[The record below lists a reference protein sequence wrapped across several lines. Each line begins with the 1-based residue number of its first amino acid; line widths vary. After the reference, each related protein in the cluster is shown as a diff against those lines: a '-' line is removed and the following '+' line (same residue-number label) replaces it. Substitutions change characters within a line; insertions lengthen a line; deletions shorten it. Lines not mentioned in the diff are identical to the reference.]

1 MRKPRRTHSK
11 TPFPALMTRRGASKA
26 TRNRAH
32 PRPAGKNVPF
42 MITAIRAMFSST
54 IGKFL
59 ALAFVALVGVAF
71 ALGDV
76 TGNSSFGG
84 LGGANVAKVGSE
96 EIGVGELR
104 DRARQAYNQARQQQ
118 PGLTM
123 AAFVESGG
131 LDQVLDQLV
140 EGLAFDQYATKMG
153 FGVSKRLIDGR
164 IADLPAFAG
173 VSGKF
178 DQKVFENFLR
188 QNGLTE
194 TQLRRD
200 LRQQLLIEQ
209 LAAPIA
215 TMPRIAQGVAQPYAA
230 LLMEQRR
237 GQATFIPASPFAPTA
252 DPGDAALQTFLS
264 QNKAKFTVP
273 ERRAI
278 QYAVFDRSAVPVPA
292 VTDAEIAKVYKD
304 NAPQYA
310 ASETRRFAQVIVPD
324 QATATALAAK
334 VRGGTSL
341 AAASQAAGLSAS
353 TTGDLTQSAYAATS
367 TAAAAKIAFAAK
379 QGDLVGPT
387 QTGLGWTVARVENV
401 TARPARSLAD
411 ASAEI
416 RTELGK
422 NKANEAIVDY
432 YNKLQDAVNGGASIE
447 EIATDRKLQLVE
459 TPALL
464 PSGRVP
470 SQPDYALAP
479 ELAPLVAQAFQAAG
493 EGEGHI
499 ATLVENEKFAV
510 YAVKSIVAAAPPPF
524 AQIRPALLSEWRF
537 AEGQKVARDK
547 ARAIVKSVEGGKS
560 LADAVSAAGPNIG
573 NVQTIG
579 GRRAELGAGG
589 KPVPPE
595 LALLFSMAKNS
606 VKTLEIPGNRGWMV
620 IALDDVQRP
629 DPKSI
634 EPARVAAIAQP
645 LAPAFGNEL
654 IEQLAAEAKRRAGV
668 TINKKLVDQ
677 LRAELTGNAPVAE

>member
-1 MRKPRRTHSK
+1 
-11 TPFPALMTRRGASKA
+11 
-26 TRNRAH
+26 
-32 PRPAGKNVPF
+32 
-42 MITAIRAMFSST
+42 MITAIRRMFSST

-59 ALAFVALVGVAF
+59 ALGFVALVGVAF

-84 LGGANVAKVGSE
+84 IGGANVAEVGGE
-96 EIGVGELR
+96 AIGVGELR
-104 DRARQAYNQARQQQ
+104 DRVQQAYNQARQQQ
-118 PGLTM
+118 PGMTM

-140 EGLAFDQYATKMG
+140 EGLAFDQFATELG

-178 DQKVFENFLR
+178 DQTTFENFLR

-194 TQLRRD
+194 AQLRRD

-215 TMPRIAQGVAQPYAA
+215 TMPRVALGMAQPYAA

-237 GQATFIPASPFAPTA
+237 GQATFIPASAFAPTA
-252 DPGDAALQTFLS
+252 DPGDAALKTYLT
-264 QNKAKFTVP
+264 QNAAKFTVP
-273 ERRAI
+273 ERRVI
-278 QYAVFDRSAVPVPA
+278 QYAMFDRAAVPVPA

-304 NAPQYA
+304 NAAQYA

-324 QATATALAAK
+324 QAAANSLAAK

-341 AAASQAAGLSAS
+341 AAAAQAAGLSAS
-353 TTGDLTQSAYAATS
+353 TTGDLTQSAYAATAS
-367 TAAAAKIAFAAK
+367 AAAAKAAFAAK
-379 QGDLVGPT
+379 QGDLIGPT
-387 QTGLGWTVARVENV
+387 QTGLGWTVARVEDV
-401 TARPARSLAD
+401 TARPARTLAD
-411 ASAEI
+411 ASADI
-416 RTELGK
+416 RAELAK

-432 YNKLQDAVNGGASIE
+432 YNAIQDAVNGGAAIE
-447 EIATDRKLQLVE
+447 EVAADRKLQLTT

-464 PSGRVP
+464 PDGRAP
-470 SQPDYALAP
+470 GQAGFTPTP

-493 EGEGHI
+493 EGESHL
-499 ATLVENEKFAV
+499 ATIVENEKFAV
-510 YAVKSIVAAAPPPF
+510 YSIKSIVAAAPPPF
-524 AQIRPALLSEWRF
+524 AQIRADLLSEWRF
-537 AEGQKVARDK
+537 AQGQKIARDK
-547 ARAIVKSVEGGKS
+547 ARAIVKSVEGGKT
-560 LADAVSAAGPNIG
+560 LADAVAAGGPNIG
-573 NVQTIG
+573 TVQTIG

-589 KPVPPE
+589 KPVSPD
-595 LALLFSMAKNS
+595 LALLFSMAKGS
-606 VKTLEIPGNRGWMV
+606 VKTLELPGNRGWMV
-620 IALDDVQRP
+620 IALNDVQRP

-634 EPARVAAIAQP
+634 EPQRVAAIAQP

-654 IEQLAAEAKRRAGV
+654 IEQLAGEAKRRVGV
-668 TINKKLVDQ
+668 TINKDLVDQ
-677 LRAELTGNAPVAE
+677 LRRELTGNTPVAE

>member
-1 MRKPRRTHSK
+1 
-11 TPFPALMTRRGASKA
+11 
-26 TRNRAH
+26 
-32 PRPAGKNVPF
+32 

-59 ALAFVALVGVAF
+59 ALAFVVLVGVAF
-71 ALGDV
+71 ALSDV
-76 TGNSSFGG
+76 TGNSTFGG
-84 LGGANVAKVGSE
+84 IGGANVAKVGSE
-96 EIGVGELR
+96 NIGVGELR
-104 DRARQAYNQARQQQ
+104 ERVRQTYNQARQDQ

-140 EGLAFDQYATKMG
+140 EGSAFDQFATELG

-178 DQKVFENFLR
+178 DQTVFENFLR
-188 QNGLTE
+188 QNGISE
-194 TQLRRD
+194 AQLRRD
-200 LRQQLLIEQ
+200 LRQQLLVEQ

-215 TMPRIAQGVAQPYAA
+215 QMPRIALGMAQPYAA
-230 LLMEQRR
+230 LLLEQRR

-273 ERRAI
+273 ERRVV
-278 QYAVFDRSAVPVPA
+278 QYALFDRAAVPVPA

-304 NAPQYA
+304 NAAQYA
-310 ASETRRFAQVIVPD
+310 ASETRRFAQVILPD
-324 QATATALAAK
+324 QAAANALAAK

-341 AAASQAAGLSAS
+341 AAAAQAAGLSAS
-353 TTGDLTQSAYAATS
+353 TTGDLTESAYAATT
-367 TAAAAKIAFAAK
+367 TAAAAKAAFAA
-379 QGDLVGPT
+379 QRGDVVGPT
-387 QTGLGWTVARVENV
+387 QTGLGWTVARVEDV
-401 TARPARSLAD
+401 TAKPARTLAQ
-411 ASAEI
+411 ASEEI
-416 RTELGK
+416 RTELAK

-432 YNKLQDAVNGGASIE
+432 YNAIQDAVNGSASVE
-447 EIATDRKLQLVE
+447 EIAADRKLQLVE

-464 PSGRVP
+464 PSGRAPGQPAFVP
-470 SQPDYALAP
+470 AP

-499 ATLVENEKFAV
+499 ATIVENEKFAV

-524 AQIRPALLSEWRF
+524 AQIRADLLSEWRF

-547 ARAIVKSVEGGKS
+547 ARAIVKAVEGGKS
-560 LADAVSAAGPNIG
+560 LNEAVAAAGPNIG
-573 NVQTIG
+573 SVQAIG
-579 GRRAELGAGG
+579 GRRAELGADG

-620 IALDDVQRP
+620 IALNDVQRP
-629 DPKSI
+629 DPKAI
-634 EPARVAAIAQP
+634 EPQRVAAIAQP

-654 IEQLAAEAKRRAGV
+654 IEQLAAEAKRRVGV
-668 TINKKLVDQ
+668 TINKDLVAQ
-677 LRAELTGNAPVAE
+677 LRAELTGNAPVVE

>member
-1 MRKPRRTHSK
+1 
-11 TPFPALMTRRGASKA
+11 
-26 TRNRAH
+26 
-32 PRPAGKNVPF
+32 
-42 MITAIRAMFSST
+42 MITAIRRMFSST

-76 TGNSSFGG
+76 TGNSTFGG
-84 LGGANVAKVGSE
+84 IGGANVAKVGNE

-104 DRARQAYNQARQQQ
+104 DRVRLAYNQARQNQ
-118 PGLTM
+118 PGMTM

-140 EGLAFDQYATKMG
+140 EGLAFDQFATEMG

-164 IADLPAFAG
+164 IADIPAFAG
-173 VSGKF
+173 VSGSF
-178 DQKVFENFLR
+178 DQTRFEAFLR
-188 QNGLTE
+188 ENGMTE
-194 TQLRRD
+194 AQLRRD

-209 LAAPIA
+209 IAAPIA
-215 TMPRIAQGVAQPYAA
+215 TMPRIGQGMAQPYAA
-230 LLMEQRR
+230 LLLEQRR
-237 GQATFIPASPFAPTA
+237 GQATFIPSSPFAPTA
-252 DPGDAALQTFLS
+252 DPGDAALKTYLT
-264 QNKAKFTVP
+264 QNAAKFTVP
-273 ERRAI
+273 ERRVI
-278 QYAVFDRSAVPVPA
+278 QYAVFDRAAVPVPA

-304 NAPQYA
+304 NASQFT

-324 QATATALAAK
+324 QATANALAAK
-334 VRGGTSL
+334 VRGGTAL
-341 AAASQAAGLSAS
+341 TAAAQAAGLSAS

-367 TAAAAKIAFAAK
+367 TAAAAKAAFAAK
-379 QGDLVGPT
+379 RGDLIGPI
-387 QTGLGWTVARVENV
+387 QTGLGWSVARVEDV
-401 TARPARSLAD
+401 TTRPARSLAD

-416 RTELGK
+416 RTELAK

-432 YNKLQDAVNGGASIE
+432 YNAIQDAVNSGASIE
-447 EIATDRKLQLVE
+447 EITTDRKLTLAT

-470 SQPDYALAP
+470 GQPGFNLAP
-479 ELAPLVAQAFQAAG
+479 ELAPLVSQAFQG
-493 EGEGHI
+493 GSEGEGQL

-524 AQIRPALLSEWRF
+524 AQIRADLLTDWRF
-537 AEGQKVARDK
+537 AQGQKIARDK
-547 ARAIVKSVEGGKS
+547 ARAIVKAVEGGKS
-560 LADAVSAAGPNIG
+560 LPDAVAAAGPNIG
-573 NVQTIG
+573 NVQAIG

-595 LALLFSMAKNS
+595 LALLFSMAKDS

-620 IALDDVQRP
+620 IALADVQRP

-634 EPARVAAIAQP
+634 DPARVAGIAQP

-654 IEQLAAEAKRRAGV
+654 IEQLAGEAKRRAGV
-668 TINKKLVDQ
+668 TINKELVDQ
-677 LRAELTGNAPVAE
+677 LRKELTGTAPVAE

>member
-1 MRKPRRTHSK
+1 
-11 TPFPALMTRRGASKA
+11 
-26 TRNRAH
+26 
-32 PRPAGKNVPF
+32 

-76 TGNSSFGG
+76 TGNSTFGG
-84 LGGANVAKVGSE
+84 LGGANVAKVGGE

-104 DRARQAYNQARQQQ
+104 DRVRQAYDQARQQQ
-118 PGLTM
+118 PGMTM

-140 EGLAFDQYATKMG
+140 EGLAFDQYATELG

-173 VSGKF
+173 VSGRF
-178 DQKVFENFLR
+178 DQTVFENFLR

-194 TQLRRD
+194 SQLRRD

-215 TMPRIAQGVAQPYAA
+215 TMPRIAPGMAQPYAA
-230 LLMEQRR
+230 LLLEQRR

-252 DPGDAALQTFLS
+252 DPGDATLQKFLS
-264 QNKAKFTVP
+264 QNRSKFTVP

-304 NAPQYA
+304 NAAQYA
-310 ASETRRFAQVIVPD
+310 ASETRRFSQVIVPD
-324 QATATALAAK
+324 QAAATALAAK

-341 AAASQAAGLSAS
+341 AAAAQAAGLSAS
-353 TTGDLTQSAYAATS
+353 TTGDLTQSAFAATAS
-367 TAAAAKIAFAAK
+367 AAAAKAAFAAK

-401 TARPARSLAD
+401 TVRPARSLAE

-416 RTELGK
+416 RTELAK

-432 YNKLQDAVNGGASIE
+432 YNRLQDAVNGGASID
-447 EIATDRKLQLVE
+447 EIAADRKLQLVE

-464 PSGRVP
+464 PSGRAP
-470 SQPDYALAP
+470 AQPAFALAP
-479 ELAPLVAQAFQAAG
+479 EMAPLVAQAFQAAG
-493 EGEGHI
+493 EGESHI

-537 AEGQKVARDK
+537 AEGQKIARDK
-547 ARAIVKSVEGGKS
+547 ARAIVKAVEGGKS
-560 LADAVSAAGPNIG
+560 LNEAVAAAGPNIG
-573 NVQTIG
+573 NVQAIG

-595 LALLFSMAKNS
+595 LALLFSMAKDS

-620 IALDDVQRP
+620 IALNEVQRP

-634 EPARVAAIAQP
+634 EPQRVAAIAQP

-654 IEQLAAEAKRRAGV
+654 IEQLAAEAKRRVGV
-668 TINKKLVDQ
+668 TINKTLVDQ
-677 LRAELTGNAPVAE
+677 LRAELTGNAPVVE

>member
-1 MRKPRRTHSK
+1 
-11 TPFPALMTRRGASKA
+11 
-26 TRNRAH
+26 
-32 PRPAGKNVPF
+32 

-96 EIGVGELR
+96 EIGIGELR

-215 TMPRIAQGVAQPYAA
+215 SMPRIAQGMAQPYAA

-324 QATATALAAK
+324 QAAATALAAK

-341 AAASQAAGLSAS
+341 AAAAQAAGLSAS

-367 TAAAAKIAFAAK
+367 TAAAAKAAFAAK

-387 QTGLGWTVARVENV
+387 QTGLGWTIARVENV

-416 RTELGK
+416 RTELAK

-620 IALDDVQRP
+620 IALDEVQRP

>member
-1 MRKPRRTHSK
+1 
-11 TPFPALMTRRGASKA
+11 
-26 TRNRAH
+26 
-32 PRPAGKNVPF
+32 

-59 ALAFVALVGVAF
+59 ALAFVVLVGLAF

-76 TGNSSFGG
+76 TGNSTFGG
-84 LGGANVAKVGSE
+84 IGGANVAKVGNE
-96 EIGVGELR
+96 EIGLGELR
-104 DRARQAYNQARQQQ
+104 DRVDQAYRQLQREQ
-118 PGLTM
+118 PGLTK
-123 AAFVESGG
+123 AAFIESGG

-140 EGLAFDQYATKMG
+140 EGLAFEQFASQMG
-153 FGVSKRLIDGR
+153 FGVSKRLVDGR

-173 VSGKF
+173 VAGTF

-188 QNGLTE
+188 QNGITE

-200 LRQQLLIEQ
+200 LRQQLLLEQ

-215 TMPRIAQGVAQPYAA
+215 AMPRIGSGMAQPYAA
-230 LLMEQRR
+230 LLLEQRR

-264 QNKAKFTVP
+264 QNKARFTVP
-273 ERRAI
+273 ERRTI
-278 QYAVFDRSAVPVPA
+278 QYAQFDRAAVPVPA

-304 NAPQYA
+304 NAAQFA

-324 QATATALAAK
+324 QAAANALAAK

-341 AAASQAAGLSAS
+341 AAAAQAAGLSAS

-367 TAAAAKIAFAAK
+367 SAAAAKAAFAAK
-379 QGDLVGPT
+379 RGDVVGPL
-387 QTGLGWTVARVENV
+387 QTGLGWTVARVEDV
-401 TARPARSLAD
+401 TAKPARSLVD
-411 ASAEI
+411 ATPEI
-416 RTELGK
+416 RTELAK

-432 YNKLQDAVNGGASIE
+432 YNSIQDAVNGGASIE
-447 EIATDRKLQLVE
+447 EVAADRKLQLLE
-459 TPALL
+459 TPAIL
-464 PSGRVP
+464 PSGRAP
-470 SQPDYALAP
+470 GQPAFAMAP

-493 EGEGHI
+493 EGESHL

-510 YAVKSIVAAAPPPF
+510 YAVKSIAEAAPPPF
-524 AQIRPALLSEWRF
+524 AQIRGDLLTEWRF

-547 ARAIVKSVEGGKS
+547 ARAISKAVEGGKS
-560 LADAVSAAGPNIG
+560 LPDAAAAAGPNIG
-573 NVQTIG
+573 SVQAIG
-579 GRRAELGAGG
+579 GRRAELGANGQ
-589 KPVPPE
+589 PVPPE
-595 LALLFSMAKNS
+595 LALLFSMAQGS

-620 IALDDVQRP
+620 IALNEVQRP

-645 LAPAFGNEL
+645 LAPAFGREL
-654 IEQLAAEAKRRAGV
+654 IEQLAAEAKRRVGV

-677 LRAELTGNAPVAE
+677 LRAELTGNAPVVE

>member
-1 MRKPRRTHSK
+1 
-11 TPFPALMTRRGASKA
+11 
-26 TRNRAH
+26 
-32 PRPAGKNVPF
+32 

-76 TGNSSFGG
+76 TGNSTFGG
-84 LGGANVAKVGSE
+84 LGGANVAKVGGE

-104 DRARQAYNQARQQQ
+104 DRVRQAYDQARQQQ
-118 PGLTM
+118 PGMTM

-140 EGLAFDQYATKMG
+140 EGLAFDQYATELG

-173 VSGKF
+173 VSGRF
-178 DQKVFENFLR
+178 DQQVFENFLR

-194 TQLRRD
+194 SQLRRD

-215 TMPRIAQGVAQPYAA
+215 TMPRIAPGMAQPYAA

-252 DPGDAALQTFLS
+252 DPGDAALQNFLS
-264 QNKAKFTVP
+264 QNRSKFTVP

-304 NAPQYA
+304 NATQYA

-324 QATATALAAK
+324 QAAASALAAK

-341 AAASQAAGLSAS
+341 AAAAQAAGLSAS
-353 TTGDLTQSAYAATS
+353 TTGDLTQSAFAATAS
-367 TAAAAKIAFAAK
+367 AAAAKAAFAAK

-401 TARPARSLAD
+401 TARPARSLAE

-416 RTELGK
+416 RTELAK

-432 YNKLQDAVNGGASIE
+432 YNKLQDAVNGGASID
-447 EIATDRKLQLVE
+447 EIAADRKLQLVE

-470 SQPDYALAP
+470 AQPDYALAP

-493 EGEGHI
+493 EGESHI

-524 AQIRPALLSEWRF
+524 AQIRPALLAEWRF

-547 ARAIVKSVEGGKS
+547 ARAIVKAVEGGKNLS
-560 LADAVSAAGPNIG
+560 EAVAAAGPNIG
-573 NVQTIG
+573 SVQAIG

-595 LALLFSMAKNS
+595 LALLFSMAKDS

-620 IALDDVQRP
+620 IALNEVQRP

-634 EPARVAAIAQP
+634 EPQRVAAIAQP

-668 TINKKLVDQ
+668 TINKTLVDQ
-677 LRAELTGNAPVAE
+677 LRAELTGNAPVVE

>member
-1 MRKPRRTHSK
+1 
-11 TPFPALMTRRGASKA
+11 
-26 TRNRAH
+26 
-32 PRPAGKNVPF
+32 
-42 MITAIRAMFSST
+42 MITAIRRMFSST
-54 IGKFL
+54 IGKYL
-59 ALAFVALVGVAF
+59 ALAFIALIGVLF
-71 ALGDV
+71 ALSDV
-76 TGNSSFGG
+76 TGNSTFGG
-84 LGGANVAKVGSE
+84 IGGANVAKVGSE
-96 EIGVGELR
+96 DIGVGELR
-104 DRARQAYNQARQQQ
+104 ERVRQAYNQARQQQ
-118 PGLTM
+118 PGMTM
-123 AAFVESGG
+123 AGFVESGG

-140 EGLAFDQYATKMG
+140 EGLAFDQFATKMG
-153 FGVSKRLIDGR
+153 FSVSKRLIDGR

-188 QNGLTE
+188 QNGMTE
-194 TQLRRD
+194 AQLRRD

-215 TMPRIAQGVAQPYAA
+215 MMPRIAPGMARPYAA
-230 LLMEQRR
+230 LLMEQRQ

-252 DPGDAALQTFLS
+252 DPGDAVLRKYLS
-264 QNKAKFTVP
+264 QNAAKFTVP
-273 ERRAI
+273 ERRVI
-278 QYAVFDRSAVPVPA
+278 QYATFDRSAVPVPA

-304 NAPQYA
+304 NASQYA

-324 QATATALAAK
+324 QATATSLATK

-341 AAASQAAGLSAS
+341 AAAAQAAGLSAS

-367 TAAAAKIAFAAK
+367 SAAAAKAAFAAK
-379 QGDLVGPT
+379 SGDVVGPL
-387 QTGLGWTVARVENV
+387 QTGLGWSVARVEDV
-401 TARPARSLAD
+401 TSRPARSLAD

-432 YNKLQDAVNGGASIE
+432 YNTIQDAVNGGASVE
-447 EIATDRKLQLVE
+447 EIAADRKMQIVE

-464 PSGRVP
+464 PSGRSP
-470 SQPDYALAP
+470 AQPTFTPAP

-524 AQIRPALLSEWRF
+524 AQIRADLLDEWRF

-547 ARAIVKSVEGGKS
+547 ARAIVKTVESGKT
-560 LADAVSAAGPNIG
+560 LAAAVTAAGPNIG
-573 NVQTIG
+573 SVQTIG

-595 LALLFSMAKNS
+595 LALLFSMAKGS

-620 IALDDVQRP
+620 ISLTDVARP

-634 EPARVAAIAQP
+634 EPQRVAAIAQP

-654 IEQLAAEAKRRAGV
+654 IEQLAAEAKRRVGV

-677 LRAELTGNAPVAE
+677 LRGELAGTTPVAE

>member
-1 MRKPRRTHSK
+1 
-11 TPFPALMTRRGASKA
+11 
-26 TRNRAH
+26 
-32 PRPAGKNVPF
+32 

-59 ALAFVALVGVAF
+59 ALGFVVLVGVAF
-71 ALGDV
+71 ALSDV
-76 TGNSSFGG
+76 TGNSTFGG
-84 LGGANVAKVGSE
+84 VGGANVAKVGDE
-96 EIGVGELR
+96 NIGVGDLR
-104 DRARQAYNQARQQQ
+104 ERVRQTYNQARQDQ

-140 EGLAFDQYATKMG
+140 EGSAFDQFATELG

-178 DQKVFENFLR
+178 DQTVFENFLR
-188 QNGLTE
+188 QNGISE
-194 TQLRRD
+194 AQLRQD
-200 LRQQLLIEQ
+200 LRQQLLVEQ

-215 TMPRIAQGVAQPYAA
+215 RMPRIALGMAQPYAA
-230 LLMEQRR
+230 LLLEQRR
-237 GQATFIPASPFAPTA
+237 GQATFIPSSPFAPTA

-264 QNKAKFTVP
+264 QNKTKFTVP
-273 ERRAI
+273 ERRVI
-278 QYAVFDRSAVPVPA
+278 QYALFDSAAVPVPP

-304 NAPQYA
+304 NAAQYA
-310 ASETRRFAQVIVPD
+310 ASETRRFAQVILPD
-324 QATATALAAK
+324 QAAANALATK

-341 AAASQAAGLSAS
+341 AAAAQAAGLSAS
-353 TTGDLTQSAYAATS
+353 TTDDLTQSAYAATT
-367 TAAAAKIAFAAK
+367 TAAAAKAAFTA
-379 QGDLVGPT
+379 QRGDVVGPT
-387 QTGLGWTVARVENV
+387 QTGLGWTVARVEDV
-401 TARPARSLAD
+401 TARPARSLAE
-411 ASAEI
+411 ASEEI
-416 RTELGK
+416 RTELAK

-432 YNKLQDAVNGGASIE
+432 YNAIQDAVNGGASVE
-447 EIATDRKLQLVE
+447 EVAADRKLQLVE

-464 PSGRVP
+464 PSGQAPGQPAFVP
-470 SQPDYALAP
+470 AP

-499 ATLVENEKFAV
+499 ATIVENEKFAV

-524 AQIRPALLSEWRF
+524 AQIRPDLLSEWRF
-537 AEGQKVARDK
+537 AQGQKVARDK
-547 ARAIVKSVEGGKS
+547 ARAIVKTVDGGKS
-560 LADAVSAAGPNIG
+560 LNEAVAAAGPNIG
-573 NVQTIG
+573 SVQPIG
-579 GRRAELGAGG
+579 GRRAELGADG

-595 LALLFSMAKNS
+595 LALLFSMAKDS

-620 IALDDVQRP
+620 IALNDVQRP
-629 DPKSI
+629 DTKTI
-634 EPARVAAIAQP
+634 EPQRVASIAQP

-654 IEQLAAEAKRRAGV
+654 IEQLAAEAKRRVGV

>member
-1 MRKPRRTHSK
+1 
-11 TPFPALMTRRGASKA
+11 
-26 TRNRAH
+26 
-32 PRPAGKNVPF
+32 
-42 MITAIRAMFSST
+42 MITAIRRMFSST
-54 IGKFL
+54 IGKYL
-59 ALAFVALVGVAF
+59 ALAFIALIGVLF
-71 ALGDV
+71 ALSDV
-76 TGNSSFGG
+76 TGNSTFGG
-84 LGGANVAKVGSE
+84 IGGANVAKVGSE
-96 EIGVGELR
+96 DIGVGELR
-104 DRARQAYNQARQQQ
+104 ERVRQSYNQARQQQ
-118 PGLTM
+118 PGMTM

-140 EGLAFDQYATKMG
+140 EGLAFDQFATKMG
-153 FGVSKRLIDGR
+153 FSVSKRLIDGR
-164 IADLPAFAG
+164 IADLPAFSG

-188 QNGLTE
+188 QNGMTE
-194 TQLRRD
+194 AQLRRD

-215 TMPRIAQGVAQPYAA
+215 TMPRIAPGMARPYAA
-230 LLMEQRR
+230 LLLEQRR

-252 DPGDAALQTFLS
+252 DPGDAALRKFLS
-264 QNKAKFTVP
+264 QNAAKFTVP
-273 ERRAI
+273 ERRVI
-278 QYAVFDRSAVPVPA
+278 QYATFDRSAVPVPA

-304 NAPQYA
+304 NASQYA

-324 QATATALAAK
+324 QATANGLATK

-341 AAASQAAGLSAS
+341 AAAAQAAGLSAS

-367 TAAAAKIAFAAK
+367 SAAAAKAAFAAK
-379 QGDLVGPT
+379 RGDLIGPT
-387 QTGLGWTVARVENV
+387 QTGLGWTVARVEDV
-401 TARPARSLAD
+401 TARPARSLAE
-411 ASAEI
+411 ASADI

-432 YNKLQDAVNGGASIE
+432 YNAIQDAVNGGAAVE
-447 EIATDRKLQLVE
+447 EIAADRKLQIVE

-464 PSGRVP
+464 PSGRSP
-470 SQPDYALAP
+470 AQPAFPPAP

-493 EGEGHI
+493 EGEGHL

-524 AQIRPALLSEWRF
+524 AQIRTDLLSEWRF

-560 LADAVSAAGPNIG
+560 LAEAVAAAGPNIG
-573 NVQTIG
+573 SAQTIG

-595 LALLFSMAKNS
+595 LALLFSMAKGS

-620 IALDDVQRP
+620 ISLTDVARP

-634 EPARVAAIAQP
+634 EPQRVAAIAQP

-654 IEQLAAEAKRRAGV
+654 IEQLAAEAKRRVGV

-677 LRAELTGNAPVAE
+677 LRGELAGTSPVAE

>member
-1 MRKPRRTHSK
+1 
-11 TPFPALMTRRGASKA
+11 
-26 TRNRAH
+26 
-32 PRPAGKNVPF
+32 
-42 MITAIRAMFSST
+42 MITAIRRMFSST

-76 TGNSSFGG
+76 TGNSTFGG
-84 LGGANVAKVGSE
+84 IGGANVAKVGNE

-104 DRARQAYNQARQQQ
+104 DRVRLAYNQARQNQ
-118 PGLTM
+118 PGMTM

-140 EGLAFDQYATKMG
+140 EGLAFDQFATEMG

-164 IADLPAFAG
+164 IADIPAFAG
-173 VSGKF
+173 VSGSF
-178 DQKVFENFLR
+178 DQTRFEAFLR
-188 QNGLTE
+188 ENGMTE
-194 TQLRRD
+194 AQLRRD

-209 LAAPIA
+209 IAAPIA
-215 TMPRIAQGVAQPYAA
+215 TMPRIGQGMAQPYAA
-230 LLMEQRR
+230 LLLEQRR
-237 GQATFIPASPFAPTA
+237 GQATFIPSSPFAPTA
-252 DPGDAALQTFLS
+252 DPGDAALKTYLT
-264 QNKAKFTVP
+264 QNAAKFTVP
-273 ERRAI
+273 ERRVI
-278 QYAVFDRSAVPVPA
+278 QYAVFDRAAVPVPA

-304 NAPQYA
+304 NASQFT

-324 QATATALAAK
+324 RATANALAAK
-334 VRGGTSL
+334 VRGGTAL
-341 AAASQAAGLSAS
+341 TAAAQAAGLSAS

-367 TAAAAKIAFAAK
+367 TAAAAKAAFAAK
-379 QGDLVGPT
+379 RGDLIGPI
-387 QTGLGWTVARVENV
+387 QTGLGWSVARVEDV
-401 TARPARSLAD
+401 TTRPARGLAD

-416 RTELGK
+416 RTELAK

-432 YNKLQDAVNGGASIE
+432 YNAIQDAVNSGASIE
-447 EIATDRKLQLVE
+447 EITTDRKLTLAT

-470 SQPDYALAP
+470 GQPGFTLAP
-479 ELAPLVAQAFQAAG
+479 ELAPLVGQAFQG
-493 EGEGHI
+493 GSEGEGQL

-524 AQIRPALLSEWRF
+524 AQIRADLLTDWRF
-537 AEGQKVARDK
+537 AQGQKIARDK
-547 ARAIVKSVEGGKS
+547 ARAIVKAVEGGKS
-560 LADAVSAAGPNIG
+560 LPDAVAAAGPNIG

-595 LALLFSMAKNS
+595 LALLFSMAKDS

-620 IALDDVQRP
+620 IALADVQRP

-634 EPARVAAIAQP
+634 DPARVAGIAQP

-654 IEQLAAEAKRRAGV
+654 IEQLAGEAKRRAGV
-668 TINKKLVDQ
+668 TINKELVDQ
-677 LRAELTGNAPVAE
+677 LRKELTGTAPVAE

>member
-1 MRKPRRTHSK
+1 
-11 TPFPALMTRRGASKA
+11 
-26 TRNRAH
+26 
-32 PRPAGKNVPF
+32 
-42 MITAIRAMFSST
+42 MITAIRRMFSST

-59 ALAFVALVGVAF
+59 ALAFVALVGLAF

-84 LGGANVAKVGSE
+84 IGGANVAKVGSE

-118 PGLTM
+118 PGMTM

-140 EGLAFDQYATKMG
+140 EGLAFDQFATQMG
-153 FGVSKRLIDGR
+153 FSVSKRLIDGR

-173 VSGKF
+173 VSGRF

-215 TMPRIAQGVAQPYAA
+215 MMPRIAPGMAQPYAA

-252 DPGDAALQTFLS
+252 DPADAALKTFLS
-264 QNKAKFTVP
+264 QNAAKFTVP
-273 ERRAI
+273 ERRVI
-278 QYAVFDRSAVPVPA
+278 QYALFDRSAVPVPA

-304 NAPQYA
+304 NAALYA

-324 QATATALAAK
+324 QATANSLAAK
-334 VRGGTSL
+334 VRGGASL
-341 AAASQAAGLSAS
+341 AAAAQAAGLSAS

-367 TAAAAKIAFAAK
+367 SAAAAKAAFAAK
-379 QGDLVGPT
+379 RGDLIGPT
-387 QTGLGWTVARVENV
+387 QTGLGWTVARVEDA

-432 YNKLQDAVNGGASIE
+432 YNAIQDAVNGGASVE
-447 EIATDRKLQLVE
+447 EVAADRKLQLVE

-464 PSGRVP
+464 PSGRAP
-470 SQPDYALAP
+470 GQPAFTPAP
-479 ELAPLVAQAFQAAG
+479 ELAPLVSQAFQAAG

-499 ATLVENEKFAV
+499 ATLVENERFAV

-524 AQIRPALLSEWRF
+524 AQIRGDLLSEWRF
-537 AEGQKVARDK
+537 AQGQKVARDK
-547 ARAIVKSVEGGKS
+547 ARTIAKAVEGGKS
-560 LADAVSAAGPNIG
+560 LADAVAAAGPNIG
-573 NVQTIG
+573 NAQTIG

-595 LALLFSMAKNS
+595 LALLFSMAKGS

-620 IALDDVQRP
+620 IALTDVQRP

-634 EPARVAAIAQP
+634 EPQRVAAIAQP

-654 IEQLAAEAKRRAGV
+654 IEQLAAEAKRRIGV
-668 TINKKLVDQ
+668 TINKDLVNQ
-677 LRAELTGNAPVAE
+677 LRAELTGTAPAAE

>member
-1 MRKPRRTHSK
+1 
-11 TPFPALMTRRGASKA
+11 
-26 TRNRAH
+26 
-32 PRPAGKNVPF
+32 

-59 ALAFVALVGVAF
+59 ALAFVVLVGLAF
-71 ALGDV
+71 ALSDV
-76 TGNSSFGG
+76 TGNSTFGG
-84 LGGANVAKVGSE
+84 VGGANVAKVGDE
-96 EIGVGELR
+96 NIGVGELR
-104 DRARQAYNQARQQQ
+104 ERVRQTYNQARQDQ

-140 EGLAFDQYATKMG
+140 EGSAFDQFATEMG

-178 DQKVFENFLR
+178 DQTVFENFLR
-188 QNGLTE
+188 QNGISE
-194 TQLRRD
+194 AQLRRD
-200 LRQQLLIEQ
+200 LRQQILVEQ

-215 TMPRIAQGVAQPYAA
+215 QMPRIAPGMAQPYAA
-230 LLMEQRR
+230 LLLEQRR

-252 DPGDAALQTFLS
+252 DPGDAALRTFLS
-264 QNKAKFTVP
+264 QNKTKFTVP
-273 ERRAI
+273 ERRVI
-278 QYAVFDRSAVPVPA
+278 QYALFDRGAVPVPA
-292 VTDAEIAKVYKD
+292 VTEAEIAKVYKD
-304 NAPQYA
+304 NAAQYA
-310 ASETRRFAQVIVPD
+310 ASETRRFAQVILPD
-324 QATATALAAK
+324 QAAANALAAK

-341 AAASQAAGLSAS
+341 AAAAQAAGLSAS
-353 TTGDLTQSAYAATS
+353 TTGDLTQSAYAATT
-367 TAAAAKIAFAAK
+367 TAAAAKAAFAAK
-379 QGDLVGPT
+379 RGDIVGPT
-387 QTGLGWTVARVENV
+387 QTGLGWTVARVEDV
-401 TARPARSLAD
+401 TARPARSLAE
-411 ASAEI
+411 ASEDI
-416 RTELGK
+416 RTELAQ

-432 YNKLQDAVNGGASIE
+432 YNAIQDAVNGGASVE
-447 EIATDRKLQLVE
+447 EVAADRKLQLVE

-464 PSGRVP
+464 PSGRAPGQPAFVP
-470 SQPDYALAP
+470 AP

-499 ATLVENEKFAV
+499 ATIVENEKFAV

-524 AQIRPALLSEWRF
+524 AQIRADLLSEWRF

-547 ARAIVKSVEGGKS
+547 ARAIVKAVEGGKS
-560 LADAVSAAGPNIG
+560 LNEAVAAAGPNIG
-573 NVQTIG
+573 SVQPIG
-579 GRRAELGAGG
+579 GRRAELGADG

-595 LALLFSMAKNS
+595 LALLFSMAKDS

-620 IALDDVQRP
+620 IALNDVQRP
-629 DPKSI
+629 DPKAI
-634 EPARVAAIAQP
+634 EPQRVASIAQP

-654 IEQLAAEAKRRAGV
+654 IEQLAAEAKRRVGV
-668 TINKKLVDQ
+668 TINKDLVAQ